1 MHSNLIQHISR
12 YIQLEQSDVD
22 AINTYFRSQVFK
34 NKDMLL
40 YEGQICRSY
49 YFVDTGCLRMYFNN
63 DKGSEQITQFAL
75 ENWWITDYFSFIDQ
89 KPAEYNIQA
98 IEKTKISYIDYLS
111 YNKLLDEAPVLNRY
125 FRIIAQRALA
135 ASQTRMRLIFELSKE
150 DMYLHFSKSFP
161 QFIQRIPQYMLASFL
176 GITPEYLSEIRK
188 RNI

>member
-1 MHSNLIQHISR
+1 MHSNLIRHINR
-12 YIQLEQSDVD
+12 YISLEDNDVD
-22 AINTYFRSQVFK
+22 VINKYFKSQLLK

-40 YEGQICRSY
+40 FEGQICKSY

-63 DKGSEQITQFAL
+63 NKGIEQITQFAL

-98 IEKTKISYIDYLS
+98 IEKTRISSIDYLS
-111 YNKLLDEAPVLNRY
+111 YNKLLNEVPVLESY
-125 FRIIAQRALA
+125 FRIIAQRGLA
-135 ASQTRMRLIFELSKE
+135 ASQTRMKLIFDLSKE

-161 QFIQRIPQYMLASFL
+161 EFIRRIPQYMLASFL